1 MSLPPEMMG
10 MVPPPID
17 PMLQPPVQPDGL
29 LPIVPQAGEMP
40 PVGEPIVEEDLIRGE
55 VIDWTG
61 GRPINLKKRMKSGKT
76 VGETLSSHLK
86 ETLDQELKNQ
96 EGVIQKIKRAHK
108 LYKAEKRGARPKP
121 WMADVSIPVMRKIS
135 DAIFVRIHDT
145 VWNKL
150 RIYIMKAR
158 GVGTKEINDKIT
170 IWEKAFNNYVIND
183 LHLKEKMI
191 FPTRQAVNSGTG
203 VAKIVYETKN
213 KTIYRYAS
221 EEDKLDTTVKK
232 YRVPGT
238 KETVVKEPSIVFR
251 GPNVYPIDR
260 ARFVISSDALSID
273 DAYICG
279 FSFDRRKSQLDTFAA
294 KKIYDEEA
302 VKKLTTTKAGEVT
315 EARAGSAG
323 QTLDKTTY
331 TEPYTLWELWL
342 RYDVDGDGE
351 EDDIVITFH
360 RESGQILKAIYN
372 PIFYGYRP
380 FADLKGASQVEYTY
394 DGEGVG
400 EIIEVMSEELDTLH
414 NLMLDRMKLVN
425 LPIMF
430 ARKDIGLDNYE
441 LEPGKIKT
449 IDDDPATAIFIVPQ
463 PDITF
468 SIVNEVNWLITQME
482 QACGITQLSLGIS
495 TAERPVAKESMVVGE
510 EGNKKFKSWTERAR
524 AFYNEIGY
532 KLLES
537 MAQYQPT
544 YEYTDESGQ
553 PQSVEMPTGNIRD
566 YLNLDLAVASEEWNM
581 TMRREVMLMQYQLVK
596 DYLTGA
602 LGGVQVLTSP
612 QAPSDAKKYIVQA
625 NDISSRLLN
634 RIMENFE
641 STEPDSM
648 NVDMRV
654 SVDVDKCIANSAD
667 LIIAQQQAQ
676 QQAMMAAKSEA
687 DSMIM
692 SQGGMPPEMGGE
704 QGGGPAEQATPS
716 APAQPKEG
724 NTAFTLN
731 LREGDKGK

>member
-1 MSLPPEMMG
+1 MSTPMEMMGG
-10 MVPPPID
+10 MVPPPMD
-17 PMLQPPVQPDGL
+17 AMGPMGAVQPGGL
-29 LPIVPQAGEMP
+29 VSPTGEVPVFGETIP
-40 PVGEPIVEEDLIRGE
+40 EEDLIKGD
-55 VIDWTG
+55 VQDWQG
-61 GRPINLKKRMKSGKT
+61 GRPINLKKTLKSGKT

-86 ETLDQELKNQ
+86 TTLDQELKNQ

-108 LYKAEKRGARPKP
+108 LYKAEKGLWGARPKP
-121 WMADVSIPVMRKIS
+121 WMADISIPVARKIS
-135 DAIFVRIHDT
+135 DTIFVRIQDM

-150 RIYIMKAR
+150 RIFVMKAR
-158 GVGTKEINDKIT
+158 GTGTKEINEKIA
-170 IWEKAFNNYVIND
+170 IWEKAFNHYVKND
-183 LHLKEKMI
+183 LHLKEKMV

-279 FSFDRRKSQLDTFAA
+279 FSFDRRKSQLDAFAA
-294 KKIYDEEA
+294 KKIYDADA
-302 VKKLTTTKAGEVT
+302 VKKLTTTKAGEMT
-315 EARAGSAG
+315 ELRATSAG
-323 QTLDKTTY
+323 MVLDKTTY
-331 TEPYTLWELWL
+331 TEPYTLYELWL
-342 RYDVDGDGE
+342 GYDVDGDGE
-351 EDDIVITFH
+351 EDDIAITFH
-360 RESGQILKAIYN
+360 KESGQILKAIYN

-380 FADLKGASQVEYTY
+380 FADMKGASQVEYTY
-394 DGEGVG
+394 DGEGIC
-400 EIIEVMSEELDTLH
+400 EIVECMAEELDSLH
-414 NLMLDRMKLVN
+414 NLMLDRMKLLN

-441 LEPGKIKT
+441 LEPGKIKC
-449 IDDDPATAIFIVPQ
+449 IDDDPSTAIFIVPQ

-468 SIVNEVNWLITQME
+468 SIMNEVPWLVTQME

-495 TAERPVAKESMVVGE
+495 TAERPVAKETLMVGD

-524 AFYNEIGY
+524 EFYNETGY
-532 KLLES
+532 KVLEA

-544 YEYTDESGQ
+544 YEYTDEGGAR
-553 PQSVEMPTGNIRD
+553 QSVEMPTGNIRD

-602 LGGVQVLTSP
+602 MGAVQVLTSP
-612 QAPSDAKKYIVQA
+612 MAPSDAKKYIVQA

-648 NVDMRV
+648 NVDIRKSIDV
-654 SVDVDKCIANSAD
+654 EKCIQNSVD
-667 LIIAQQQAQ
+667 IIQAAQQAE
-676 QQAMMAAKSEA
+676 MAAQGAAKQEA
-687 DSMIM
+687 DQMIM
-692 SQGGMPPEMGGE
+692 AQGGMPPEMGGE
-704 QGGGPAEQATPS
+704 EQGGGQPQG
-716 APAQPKEG
+716 AQPQTKEG

-731 LREGDKGK
+731 LREGNKGK

>member
-1 MSLPPEMMG
+1 MSRPEDLLNIPTG
-10 MVPPPID
+10 TVDVRPAGVPMEPG
-17 PMLQPPVQPDGL
+17 VQPVGLPAGEL
-29 LPIVPQAGEMP
+29 LP
-40 PVGEPIVEEDLIRGE
+40 EEDLIRGE

-61 GRPINLKKRMKSGKT
+61 GRPINLKKTLKSGKT

-260 ARFVISSDALSID
+260 ARFVVSSDALSID
-273 DAYICG
+273 DAYLVG
-279 FSFDRRKSQLDTFAA
+279 FSFDRRKSQLEVLTVPRMGADGI
-294 KKIYDEEA
+294 KSSVYDKDA
-302 VKKLTTTKAGEVT
+302 VGKLTTTKAEEVA
-315 EARAGSAG
+315 EARASSAG

-544 YEYTDESGQ
+544 YEYTDEMGA

-602 LGGVQVLTSP
+602 MGGVQVLTNP

-648 NVDMRV
+648 NVDIRK
-654 SVDVDKCIANSAD
+654 SVNVGACIENSIDIQMAKQAE
-667 LIIAQQQAQ
+667 AQQE
-676 QQAMMAAKSEA
+676 MMAAKQQA
-687 DSMIM
+687 DAMIM
-692 SQGGMPPEMGGE
+692 SQGGMPPDMS
-704 QGGGPAEQATPS
+704 QTGGGQQQEPAQP
-716 APAQPKEG
+716 QPKEG

-731 LREGDKGK
+731 LREGNKTSK

>member
-10 MVPPPID
+10 MVPPP
-17 PMLQPPVQPDGL
+17 MESVPPVQSIGQPVSPLGAVPPTGEI
-29 LPIVPQAGEMP
+29 LP
-40 PVGEPIVEEDLIRGE
+40 EEDLIRGD
-55 VIDWTG
+55 VIDWKG
-61 GRPINLKKRMKSGKT
+61 GRPINLKKTLKSGKT

-86 ETLDQELKNQ
+86 ETLEQELKNQ
-96 EGVIQKIKRAHK
+96 EGVIAKLKKAHK

-121 WMADVSIPVMRKIS
+121 WMADISIPVARKIS
-135 DAIFVRIHDT
+135 DTIFVRIQDM

-150 RIYIMKAR
+150 RIFVMKAR
-158 GVGTKEINDKIT
+158 GTATKEINDKIA
-170 IWEKAFNNYVIND
+170 IWEKAFNHYVKND

-221 EEDKLDTTVKK
+221 DEDKLDTTVKK

-238 KETVVKEPSIVFR
+238 KDPVVKEPSIVFR

-260 ARFVISSDALSID
+260 ARWVISSDALSIE

-279 FSFDRRKSQLDTFAA
+279 FSFDRRKSQLDAFAS

-302 VKKLTTTKAGEVT
+302 VSKLTTTKADEMT
-315 EARAGSAG
+315 DARATSAG
-323 QTLDKTTY
+323 MALDKTKY
-331 TEPYTLWELWL
+331 TDPYTLWELWL
-342 RYDVDGDGE
+342 KYDVDGDDE

-360 RESGQILKAIYN
+360 KESGQILKAIYN

-380 FADLKGASQVEYTY
+380 FADMKGASQVEYTY
-394 DGEGVG
+394 DGEGIC
-400 EIIEVMSEELDTLH
+400 EIIECMSEELDALH

-441 LEPGKIKT
+441 LEPGKIKC
-449 IDDDPATAIFIVPQ
+449 IDDDPTTAIFIVKQ

-495 TAERPVAKESMVVGE
+495 TAERPVAKETMMVGD

-524 AFYNEIGY
+524 EFYNEVGY
-532 KLLES
+532 KLLEA

-544 YEYTDESGQ
+544 YEYTDESGA

-602 LGGVQVLTSP
+602 MGGVQVLTSP
-612 QAPSDAKKYIVQA
+612 MAPSDAKRYIVQA

-654 SVDVDKCIANSAD
+654 SVDVEKCIQNSVD
-667 LIIAQQQAQ
+667 IIQAQ
-676 QQAMMAAKSEA
+676 QAAQEQAMGAAKQEA
-687 DSMIM
+687 DQLIM
-692 SQGGMPPEMGGE
+692 EQGGMPPDMGGE
-704 QGGGPAEQATPS
+704 GGGGQEPQP
-716 APAQPKEG
+716 PQPKEG

-731 LREGDKGK
+731 LKEGNKGK

>member
-1 MSLPPEMMG
+1 MSTPEEMMG
-10 MVPPPID
+10 MPSVPPFMPDD

-29 LPIVPQAGEMP
+29 GAVPPTGEILP
-40 PVGEPIVEEDLIRGE
+40 EEDLIRGD
-55 VIDWTG
+55 VVDWKG
-61 GRPINLKKRMKSGKT
+61 GRPVNLKKRLKSGKT

-96 EGVIQKIKRAHK
+96 EGVIQKIKMAHK
-108 LYKAEKRGARPKP
+108 IYKAEKGLWGARPKP
-121 WMADVSIPVMRKIS
+121 WMADVSIPVARKIS
-135 DAIFVRIHDT
+135 DTIFVRIHDM

-150 RIYIMKAR
+150 RIFLMSPR
-158 GVGTKEINDKIT
+158 GTATKEENDKFS
-170 IWEKAFNNYVIND
+170 IWEKAFNNYVKND

-260 ARFVISSDALSID
+260 ARWVISSDALSID
-273 DAYICG
+273 DAYLCG
-279 FSFDRRKSQLDTFAA
+279 FSFDRRKSQLDVFAS
-294 KKIYDEEA
+294 KKIYDEDA
-302 VKKLTTTKAGEVT
+302 VKKLTTSKAGEMT
-315 EARAGSAG
+315 EERAKSAG
-323 QTLDKTTY
+323 QALDKTTY
-331 TEPYTLWELWL
+331 TEPYTLYELWL
-342 RYDVDGDGE
+342 GFDVDGDGE

-360 RESGQILKAIYN
+360 RESGTILKAIYN

-380 FADLKGASQVEYTY
+380 FADMKGASQVEYTY
-394 DGEGVG
+394 DGEGVC
-400 EIIEVMSEELDTLH
+400 EIIEGMAEELDKLH
-414 NLMLDRMKLVN
+414 CLMLDRMKLIN

-449 IDDDPATAIFIVPQ
+449 IDDDPQTALFIVPQ

-495 TAERPVAKESMVVGE
+495 TAERPVAKETLMVGD
-510 EGNKKFKSWTERAR
+510 EGNKKFKSWTECAR
-524 AFYNEIGY
+524 SFYNETGY
-532 KLLES
+532 KLLEA

-544 YEYTDESGQ
+544 YEYTDENGVL
-553 PQSVEMPTGNIRD
+553 QSVEMPTGNIRD
-566 YLNLDLAVASEEWNM
+566 YLKLDLAVASEEWNM

-602 LGGVQVLTSP
+602 MGGVQVLTNP

-654 SVDVDKCIANSAD
+654 SVDVEKCIQNSVD
-667 LIIAQQQAQ
+667 IIMAQQQAQ

-704 QGGGPAEQATPS
+704 EGGEQEA
-716 APAQPKEG
+716 APAPQPKEG

-731 LREGDKGK
+731 LKEGNKK

>member
-1 MSLPPEMMG
+1 MSVPENMMGG
-10 MVPPPID
+10 MVPPPMD
-17 PMLQPPVQPDGL
+17 AMGPMDGVQPGGL
-29 LPIVPQAGEMP
+29 PDI
-40 PVGEPIVEEDLIRGE
+40 PVSAEIPEEDLIRGE
-55 VIDWTG
+55 VIDWKG
-61 GRPINLKKRMKSGKT
+61 GRPINLKKTLKSGKT

-86 ETLDQELKNQ
+86 TTLDQELKNQ

-108 LYKAEKRGARPKP
+108 LYKAEKGLWGARPKP
-121 WMADVSIPVMRKIS
+121 WMADISIPVARKIS
-135 DAIFVRIHDT
+135 DTIFVRIQDM

-150 RIYIMKAR
+150 RIFVMKAR
-158 GVGTKEINDKIT
+158 GTGTKEINEKIA
-170 IWEKAFNNYVIND
+170 IWEKAFNHYVKND

-221 EEDKLDTTVKK
+221 DEDKLDTTVKK

-238 KETVVKEPSIVFR
+238 KDPVVKEPSIVFR

-260 ARFVISSDALSID
+260 ARWVISSDALSIE

-279 FSFDRRKSQLDTFAA
+279 FSFDRRKSQLDAFAS

-302 VKKLTTTKAGEVT
+302 VSKLTTTKADEMT
-315 EARAGSAG
+315 DARATSAG
-323 QTLDKTTY
+323 MALDKTKY
-331 TEPYTLWELWL
+331 TDPYTLWELWL
-342 RYDVDGDGE
+342 KYDVDGDDE

-360 RESGQILKAIYN
+360 KESGQILKAIYN

-380 FADLKGASQVEYTY
+380 FADMKGASQVEYTY
-394 DGEGVG
+394 DGEGIC
-400 EIIEVMSEELDTLH
+400 EIIECMSEELDALH

-441 LEPGKIKT
+441 LEPGKIKC
-449 IDDDPATAIFIVPQ
+449 IDDDPTTAIFIVKQ

-495 TAERPVAKESMVVGE
+495 TAERPVAKETLMVGD

-524 AFYNEIGY
+524 EFYNEIGY
-532 KLLES
+532 KLLEA

-544 YEYTDESGQ
+544 YEYTDEGGA

-566 YLNLDLAVASEEWNM
+566 YLNLD
-581 TMRREVMLMQYQLVK
+581 
-596 DYLTGA
+596 
-602 LGGVQVLTSP
+602 
-612 QAPSDAKKYIVQA
+612 
-625 NDISSRLLN
+625 
-634 RIMENFE
+634 
-641 STEPDSM
+641 
-648 NVDMRV
+648 
-654 SVDVDKCIANSAD
+654 
-667 LIIAQQQAQ
+667 
-676 QQAMMAAKSEA
+676 
-687 DSMIM
+687 
-692 SQGGMPPEMGGE
+692 
-704 QGGGPAEQATPS
+704 
-716 APAQPKEG
+716 
-724 NTAFTLN
+724 
-731 LREGDKGK
+731 